1 MIQQTSNPLA
11 TIFSSDSA
19 VLRRELAELN
29 EEYTRLLNWQDIV
42 IRALRNSKFSPIY
55 TSLYLSLIDTYPQ
68 LLAGEPADINVWRV
82 RENAGWVPERS
93 TTNFFADMQA
103 INAIA
108 YDAGKFEKKGENRTG
123 RVTPIPD
130 HFDVPEGFDT
140 SSTDR
145 KRRAK
150 EKEAERRKQFKNPRQ
165 LLQCEECGSEELF
178 WDATPY
184 CMACGHRH
192 ETIKDI
198 PASAITI
205 DAEVIEID
213 SFVDEPTTPRLAVV
227 KPGENITRTITPA
240 PVALPLLAIRPVAK
254 DLRGLARPDDFC
266 RRCGRLRRDCFE
278 NQEGTWWYT
287 CTDEQAEQWRKAGPH
302 EYSGH

>member
-11 TIFSSDSA
+11 TVFSSDS
-19 VLRRELAELN
+19 VILRRELAELN
-29 EEYTRLLNWQDIV
+29 EEYTRLLNWQDTV

-68 LLAGEPADINVWRV
+68 LLRGEPADIQVWRV

-93 TTNFFADMQA
+93 TTNFFQDMAA
-103 INAIA
+103 IKAIH
-108 YDAGKFEKKGENRTG
+108 YDAGKFEKKMENRTG
-123 RVTPIPD
+123 RITPIPD
-130 HFDVPEGFDT
+130 HFDVPESFDT
-140 SSTDR
+140 SATER
-145 KRRAK
+145 KRKAK
-150 EKEAERRKQFKNPRQ
+150 EKEADRRKQFKNPRQ
-165 LLQCEECGSEELF
+165 LLQCEQCGSEELF

-205 DAEVIEID
+205 DAEVIEVD
-213 SFVDEPTTPRLAVV
+213 SFLDEPTTPRVNVV
-227 KPGENITRTITPA
+227 AA
-240 PVALPLLAIRPVAK
+240 PVAEQLPMLTIRPVGK

-278 NQEGTWWYT
+278 SMEGTWWYT